1 VYRVNLFKQIH
12 DIVFNGKG
20 GYDWYTVYEMP
31 IWLRNLTHKLIA
43 DDYAKENQRYQEL
56 YSKGNKGKKMANST
70 STTNIDIANPNQA
83 VISALKNNQRI

>member
-1 VYRVNLFKQIH
+1 MYRVNLFKQIH